1 MPKTVHL
8 SNFRKIDINIEYEP
22 IIQKYAQECVDILK
36 DTSPDRTGK
45 YKEGWT
51 VDTKK
56 DKKGQ
61 WYYCTVWNKT
71 SYQLT
76 HLLENGH
83 LIVNKR
89 GGVGWASR
97 KPHIAKAYRRIRN
110 PLIREIENVKSDVKI
125 E

>member
-1 MPKTVHL
+1 MAKTTHL
-8 SNFRKIDINIEYEP
+8 SNFRKLDISIEYEP
-22 IIQKYAQECVDILK
+22 IIKKYADECVDILK
-36 DTSPDRTGK
+36 DTSPDLTGK
-45 YKEGWT
+45 YKEGWV

-56 DKKGQ
+56 HKNL
-61 WYYCTVWNKT
+61 WYYATVWNKT

-76 HLLENGH
+76 HLLENGL

-97 KPHIAKAYRRIRN
+97 QPHIAKAYRRIRN
-110 PLIREIENVKSDVKI
+110 PLIREIENVKADVKI